1 MIKQERMYVFPQFK
15 KIIKQEAL
23 EQGKT
28 VIEWTR
34 EFTQEQ
40 DPIHKLAENI
50 QKKKKGGG
58 GFDFV

>member
-1 MIKQERMYVFPQFK
+1 MKVERMYVFPQFK
-15 KIIKQEAL
+15 KLIKQEAN
-23 EQGKT
+23 EKGKT
-28 VIEWTR
+28 VMEWTK

-50 QKKKKGGG
+50 QKKKGVK